1 MAMSTDSIVAIAC
14 NLGAVIFIAVRVV
27 DKVEK
32 HQEILP
38 KLVEAV
44 NNINES
50 AKQHIEA
57 IKDLYEKHNDLSD
70 KFHEL
75 LGEHKTYIHTR
86 VKDTAAAPKNRIDG
100 AKLSE

>member
-75 LGEHKTYIHTR
+75 LGEHKFQR
-86 VKDTAAAPKNRIDG
+86 MKDTASAPKNRSDDS
-100 AKLSE
+100 KLSE